1 MSIETVRGLNEEAGH
16 DSDPRYFARQLSDLD
31 FNDRLLDLVAD
42 EDVPLLE
49 RVKFLV
55 LFSERIDEFFQVQ
68 VAGLRR
74 QVVAGIK
81 SLALNGSTP
90 DKLLRDVRASLERMV
105 RRQEA
110 LLLESWGRPSSA
122 EGIELCDW
130 DALDEADRSYLHEV
144 FDRLILPVVTP
155 LTVDPSH
162 PVPLHLQ
169 SLPQCRGRGPQPHR
183 RHLPLRPGQGAT
195 QRRPAAAAPRR
206 RAVHPPRADPGG
218 VHRRTVPGYG
228 RRRARASSGSPGT
241 PTWPS
246 MTTPPM
252 ICSSPSRRSF
262 VAAASSPSSGSR
274 SIRGPRRGRWSV

>member
-1 MSIETVRGLNEEAGH
+1 M
-16 DSDPRYFARQLSDLD
+16 
-31 FNDRLLDLVAD
+31 AD

-90 DKLLRDVRASLERMV
+90 EQAAP
-105 RRQEA
+105 RRPRLVGA
-110 LLLESWGRPSSA
+110 DGPPAGDACCWSSWDRRSSA

-130 DALDEADRSYLHEV
+130 EALDEADRSYLHEV

-169 SLPQCRGRGPQPHR
+169 SVPQCRGRGPQPHR
-183 RHLPLRPGQGAT
+183 
-195 QRRPAAAAPRR
+195 
-206 RAVHPPRADPGG
+206 
-218 VHRRTVPGYG
+218 
-228 RRRARASSGSPGT
+228 
-241 PTWPS
+241 
-246 MTTPPM
+246 
-252 ICSSPSRRSF
+252 
-262 VAAASSPSSGSR
+262 
-274 SIRGPRRGRWSV
+274 